1 MLLRSPGGVESARLP
16 RGYRARMPLDR
27 LSAQDAR
34 ILALESPTIA
44 GHTCKT
50 VIVERPPERDDVVAA
65 LRSLV
70 AARAGRVPRI
80 RQRLAPTPL
89 RLAPPAWI
97 DDPAFDAARHV
108 VRVPV
113 DGPVTETQLRDLV
126 ARRFALRLPR
136 DRPLWRID
144 VIEGLEGGAVA
155 YVLFLHHAM
164 ADGVAAL
171 RIGAA
176 LLWDEQPQPP
186 AIEPDAWAPGPAPTA
201 GALLASAAG
210 DRLRAVG
217 RAARTLG
224 RDLRSPERLRRPP
237 PRVLVRT
244 LARALRGAGED
255 SPLAVPIGSHRGV
268 AFVSAS
274 LEDFKRIRAAA
285 GDGTTVNDVVLAAI
299 AGALRTWLA
308 HRGVEAP
315 RLRVKVPVSL
325 HSGDEEPSA
334 VGNRDS
340 FFFADL
346 PVAEPDPGARLA
358 AVRRETALRK
368 RAGDADLLYLFF
380 SDLARVSRAVERRV
394 ERLAATA
401 ASFSLCVSNVPGPRG
416 PRFVLGGEVRAFY
429 SLAEVAQRHGLR
441 VAVFSFADTL
451 SFGLCA
457 DADAI
462 PDLDVLAGGLQ
473 DAIAELRA
481 IA

>member
-1 MLLRSPGGVESARLP
+1 
-16 RGYRARMPLDR
+16 MPLER
-27 LSAQDAR
+27 LGPQDAR
-34 ILALESPTIA
+34 ILTLESPTIA

-50 VIVERPPERDDVVAA
+50 VIAERPPGGADVVAA
-65 LRSLV
+65 LRAAV
-70 AARAGRVPRI
+70 ASRAGRVPRV
-80 RQRLAPTPL
+80 RQRLARTPL
-89 RLAPPAWI
+89 GLAPPAWI
-97 DDPAFDAARHV
+97 DDSAFDAARHV
-108 VRVPV
+108 AAVPV
-113 DGPVTETQLRDLV
+113 DGSVTEAKLRELI
-126 ARRFALRLPR
+126 AGRFAVRLPR

-144 VIEGLEGGAVA
+144 VIEGLEDGGVA

-171 RIGAA
+171 RIGSA
-176 LLWDEQPQPP
+176 LLWDEQPDPP
-186 AIEPDAWAPGPAPTA
+186 APAPDGWTPGPAPAAT
-201 GALLASAAG
+201 ALLASAAR
-210 DRLRAVG
+210 DRLRAAG

-224 RDLRSPERLRRPP
+224 RDLRSPGRLRRPSP
-237 PRVLVRT
+237 RT
-244 LARALRGAGED
+244 LVRALRRAGQD
-255 SPLAVPIGSHRGV
+255 SPLAVPIGAHRGV

-274 LEDFKRIRAAA
+274 LEDFKHIRAAA
-285 GDGTTVNDVVLAAI
+285 GDGTTVNDVVLAAM
-299 AGALRTWLA
+299 AGALRTWLG

-315 RLRVKVPVSL
+315 RLRVKVPVSM
-325 HSGDEEPSA
+325 HGGDEEPSA

-346 PVAEPDPGARLA
+346 PVAEPDPGRRLA

-368 RAGDADLLYLFF
+368 QEGDADVLYLFF

-394 ERLAATA
+394 ERLAASPH
-401 ASFSLCVSNVPGPRG
+401 SFSLCVSNVPGPRG
-416 PRFVLGGEVRAFY
+416 PRYVLGGEVRAVH

-441 VAVFSFADTL
+441 VAVFSFAGDL

-462 PDLDVLAGGLQ
+462 PDLDVLAAGLQ

>member
-1 MLLRSPGGVESARLP
+1 
-16 RGYRARMPLDR
+16 
-27 LSAQDAR
+27 
-34 ILALESPTIA
+34 
-44 GHTCKT
+44 
-50 VIVERPPERDDVVAA
+50 
-65 LRSLV
+65 
-70 AARAGRVPRI
+70 
-80 RQRLAPTPL
+80 
-89 RLAPPAWI
+89 
-97 DDPAFDAARHV
+97 
-108 VRVPV
+108 
-113 DGPVTETQLRDLV
+113 
-126 ARRFALRLPR
+126 
-136 DRPLWRID
+136 
-144 VIEGLEGGAVA
+144 
-155 YVLFLHHAM
+155 
-164 ADGVAAL
+164 
-171 RIGAA
+171 
-176 LLWDEQPQPP
+176 
-186 AIEPDAWAPGPAPTA
+186 
-201 GALLASAAG
+201 
-210 DRLRAVG
+210 
-217 RAARTLG
+217 
-224 RDLRSPERLRRPP
+224 
-237 PRVLVRT
+237 VLVRT

-285 GDGTTVNDVVLAAI
+285 DEGTTVNDVVLASI

-308 HRGVEAP
+308 HRGAEAP

-368 RAGDADLLYLFF
+368 REGDADLLYLFF

-416 PRFVLGGEVRAFY
+416 PRYVLGGEVRAFY

-441 VAVFSFADTL
+441 VAAFSFADEL

-462 PDLDVLAGGLQ
+462 PDLDVLAAGLQ

>member
-1 MLLRSPGGVESARLP
+1 
-16 RGYRARMPLDR
+16 MPLDR

-50 VIVERPPERDDVVAA
+50 IIVERPPGEDDVVGA
-65 LRSLV
+65 LRSMV
-70 AARAGRVPRI
+70 AARAGRVPRV
-80 RQRLAPTPL
+80 RQRIAPTPL

-97 DDPAFDAARHV
+97 DDPAFDASRHV
-108 VRVPV
+108 VGVPV
-113 DGPVTETQLRDLV
+113 EGPVTGTKLRELV
-126 ARRFALRLPR
+126 AGRFALRLPR

-144 VIEGLEGGAVA
+144 VIEGLEGDGVA

-176 LLWDEQPQPP
+176 LLWDEQPHPP
-186 AIEPDAWAPGPAPTA
+186 APESDGWAPRPAPAT

-217 RAARTLG
+217 RALRALG
-224 RDLRSPERLRRPP
+224 RNLRSLGHLRRPS
-237 PRVLVRT
+237 PRALVRT
-244 LARALRGAGED
+244 MVRTLRGASED
-255 SPLAVPIGSHRGV
+255 SPLAVPIGSRRGI

-274 LEDFKRIRAAA
+274 LEDFKRIRATA
-285 GDGTTVNDVVLAAI
+285 GEGTTVNDVVLAAI
-299 AGALRTWLA
+299 AGSLRTWLA
-308 HRGVEAP
+308 HRGAEAP

-368 RAGDADLLYLFF
+368 REGDADLLYLFF

-416 PRFVLGGEVRAFY
+416 PRYVLGGGVRAFY

-441 VAVFSFADTL
+441 VAVFSFADEL

-462 PDLDVLAGGLQ
+462 PDLDVLAAGLQ